1 MNVIQRP
8 KPREFCATM
17 REYIID
23 TDSTITFSVRYGGKT
38 VLEEEYSPDADFK
51 VRTVDWASSV
61 NSLCGEYGVPGRI
74 RPRQMRQETSRFLS
88 MEWRI

>member
-38 VLEEEYSPDADFK
+38 VPRMPILRCVP
-51 VRTVDWASSV
+51 VDWASSV

>member
-51 VRTVDWASSV
+51 VRTRGLGKFCELALW
-61 NSLCGEYGVPGRI
+61 GVWCSGCLLY
-74 RPRQMRQETSRFLS
+74 TSDAADEL
-88 MEWRI
+88 

>member
-38 VLEEEYSPDADFK
+38 VLEEEYSPDADF
-51 VRTVDWASSV
+51 
-61 NSLCGEYGVPGRI
+61 
-74 RPRQMRQETSRFLS
+74 
-88 MEWRI
+88 